1 MYCQHFSLKK
11 KPFQISP
18 DNSFLWLGDKHA
30 QALTLLKTGM
40 AQNQGLMTLI
50 GDVGTGKTTL
60 LNEIIHTLDNEAL
73 YVKIADPYFEI
84 NLIYQVIAHALG
96 FEHQKQKKKSSS
108 FYSFLQTVK
117 NKKVVV
123 IVDEAQ
129 RISQHFLKEIIS
141 WTKFGFNEALTIILA
156 GQLEFQDVLNA
167 SQNKTVQND
176 DIKVKAFLEPL
187 NEQETM
193 AYIKRRLELAG
204 TNQNIFLETT
214 VHEIYNYSKG
224 IPRLINISC
233 DQALITAFADN
244 LKIVD
249 VPTFQQAIKS
259 ISLPDV
265 KSENQLLKTEDQ
277 LLENRPPPARQRS
290 ILIFFAGLAVGA
302 CIFLAYLFYTDYFP
316 PSMDNK
322 NTDYPSN
329 KPFNQPVEVES
340 VKQPPAKVQVVKQT
354 PLEVQPVIPKP
365 VETQPVIPEVETQPV
380 VPESITMQA
389 VEKEL
394 EKIIPSETIDPLL
407 DVKEDKPDI
416 INKQQSDDLISEKLE
431 KLETELGYKPSQLED
446 KLDYTSEPDDDYDP
460 EAIIDW
466 LLGDK
471 KSN

>member
-1 MYCQHFSLKK
+1 MYCQYFSLKK

-30 QALTLLKTGM
+30 KALTILKTGM

-73 YVKIADPYFEI
+73 HVKIADPYFEI
-84 NLIYQVIAHALG
+84 DLIYQVIAHALE
-96 FEHQKQKKKSSS
+96 FEHKNQEKFSSS
-108 FYSFLQTVK
+108 FYSFLQTAK

-123 IVDEAQ
+123 IVDEAH

-141 WTKFGFNEALTIILA
+141 WTKFGFNQTLTIILA
-156 GQLEFQDVLNA
+156 GQLEFQNVLKA
-167 SQNKTVQND
+167 SQNKALQKD

-187 NEQETM
+187 DEQETM
-193 AYIKRRLELAG
+193 AYVKKRLELAG

-214 VHEIYNYSKG
+214 VHEIHNYSKG

-233 DQALITAFADN
+233 DQALIAAFADN

-249 VPTFQQAIKS
+249 VPTFQQAVKS
-259 ISLPDV
+259 ISLPDI
-265 KSENQLLKTEDQ
+265 KSEKQLLKIEDQ
-277 LLENRPPPARQRS
+277 LSENRPPPARQRS
-290 ILIFFAGLAVGA
+290 IPIFFAGLAVGA

-316 PSMDNK
+316 PAMDKK

-340 VKQPPAKVQVVKQT
+340 VKQTPAKVQAVKQT
-354 PLEVQPVIPKP
+354 PLEIQPAIPEP
-365 VETQPVIPEVETQPV
+365 VDTQPIETQPVIPE
-380 VPESITMQA
+380 SITMQS
-389 VEKEL
+389 VEIEREEITPPAPTDPLADIKREEPEISNKLLSDDLSPEKSKEL
-394 EKIIPSETIDPLL
+394 ET
-407 DVKEDKPDI
+407 
-416 INKQQSDDLISEKLE
+416 
-431 KLETELGYKPSQLED
+431 QLE
-446 KLDYTSEPDDDYDP
+446 YTPTLPENEFDDTPKPVDDTDP

-466 LLGDK
+466 LLK
-471 KSN
+471 KEESN